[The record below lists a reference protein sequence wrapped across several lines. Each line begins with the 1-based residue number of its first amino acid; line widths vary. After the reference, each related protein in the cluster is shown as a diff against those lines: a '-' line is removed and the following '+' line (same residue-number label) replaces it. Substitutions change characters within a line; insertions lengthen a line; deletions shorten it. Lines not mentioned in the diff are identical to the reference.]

1 MNYLLDTNQWSYLQE
16 RHQQV
21 VAHLRQLPNEVTIFM
36 SVVSQA
42 ELLTGIELVTH
53 TRRERTLRSLYQE
66 VITMATEILPVTSE
80 IALQFAKIH
89 ASLRRKGRPIET
101 NDIWIASV
109 ALAHNLILVTSDEHF
124 RYIDGLT
131 VEDWTQG

>member
-21 VAHLRQLPNEVTIFM
+21 VAHLRQLPDDATLFM

-42 ELLTGIELVTH
+42 ELLTGIELVAN
-53 TRRERTLRSLYQE
+53 TRRERELRSLYQE
-66 VITMATEILPVTSE
+66 VIAMATEILPVTSG

-89 ASLRRKGRPIET
+89 AALR
-101 NDIWIASV
+101 
-109 ALAHNLILVTSDEHF
+109 
-124 RYIDGLT
+124 
-131 VEDWTQG
+131 